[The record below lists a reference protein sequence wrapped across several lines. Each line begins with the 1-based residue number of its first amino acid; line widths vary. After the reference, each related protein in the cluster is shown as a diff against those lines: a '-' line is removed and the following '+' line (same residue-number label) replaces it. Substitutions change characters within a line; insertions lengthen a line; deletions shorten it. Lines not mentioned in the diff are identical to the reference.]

1 MRRFAHLARCHRCL
15 FLSLQY
21 ISVLNSILG
30 TYKQLSMGESLA
42 SSAVKTSIDVEAKA
56 IVVMSESGTMTNYV
70 AKFRPGVPILCVTP
84 NSAAAR
90 QMSGLL
96 LGVHTVVVDSVANF
110 AELVEE
116 ISYEMTHSGS
126 FDIDDKI
133 IFIAGRRAGD
143 QMEQLQVVDL
153 TAGKSYGHIIK
164 TIGGVFYFN
173 PELLMKFGGQ
183 Y

>member
-1 MRRFAHLARCHRCL
+1 
-15 FLSLQY
+15 
-21 ISVLNSILG
+21 
-30 TYKQLSMGESLA
+30 MGESIA

-56 IVVMSESGTMTNYV
+56 IVVMSESGKMANYV
-70 AKFRPGVPILCVTP
+70 AKFRPGIPILCVTP

-96 LGVHTVVVDSVANF
+96 LGVHTVVVDSVAKF
-110 AELVEE
+110 DELVEE

-126 FDIDDKI
+126 FNVGDKI
-133 IFIAGRRAGD
+133 IFIAGRRCGN

-153 TAGKSYGHIIK
+153 TAGKSHGHITK

-173 PELLMKFGGQ
+173 PELLVKFGDE

>member
-1 MRRFAHLARCHRCL
+1 MTSF
-15 FLSLQY
+15 FPLQY

-30 TYKQLSMGESLA
+30 TFKQLSMGESIA

-56 IVVMSESGTMTNYV
+56 IVVMSESGKMANYV
-70 AKFRPGVPILCVTP
+70 AKFRPGIPILCVTP

-96 LGVHTVVVDSVANF
+96 LGVHTVVVDSVAKF
-110 AELVEE
+110 DELVEE

-126 FDIDDKI
+126 FNVGDKI
-133 IFIAGRRAGD
+133 IFIAGRRCGN

-153 TAGKSYGHIIK
+153 TAGKSHGHITK

-173 PELLMKFGGQ
+173 PELLVKFGDE